1 MPERMDFILGFDP
14 GGKGNSGKG
23 NSGKGKFG
31 WSVCRIDGDKLRRPA
46 KTGLATNARNA
57 IDQVERSIKELS
69 DGLQEEP
76 RVLAAGIDAPM
87 FWSITGG
94 NRRVDEIVKKA
105 LKDKG
110 CPGKKI
116 GGTVQNVNSLRGACL
131 VQGILLGKYLHE
143 TYTLKIT
150 ETHPKA
156 LEHLLKK
163 SGQSGRINPLIEGL
177 DDHERDAT
185 LAAFA
190 AWSMHER
197 SPGWR
202 DIRSSEEGSVQ
213 PFDTPV
219 SYWMPIR

>member
-14 GGKGNSGKG
+14 GGKGTGGKG
-23 NSGKGKFG
+23 EFG

-46 KTGLATNARNA
+46 KTGLATDARNA

-69 DGLQEEP
+69 DGLPEEP

-94 NRRVDEIVKKA
+94 NRKVDEIVRKA

-110 CPGKKI
+110 YPGKKI
-116 GGTVQNVNSLRGACL
+116 GGTVQDVNSLQGACL

-150 ETHPKA
+150 EAHPKA
-156 LEHLLKK
+156 LEHLLKE

-202 DIRSSEEGSVQ
+202 DLRSSEEDSVQ

-219 SYWMPIR
+219 SYWMPIQ